1 MVVQPAPLLQA
12 GTLLAFAV
20 HIGAGTLALIAGVAA
35 VFALKGGRLHR
46 RAGAIFVVSMLTMA
60 VLAVYLAV
68 VRPGQQ
74 PNIIIGAMTF
84 YLVATAWLTVSRER
98 HRVAEAIAFG
108 IILCLCAPFA
118 ALSVALAAKLPL
130 PFKSAVA
137 LDGPVLVAIYG
148 FTLVT
153 GIAAVSDARVLLA
166 GQIAG
171 VRRIERHLW
180 RMCFGLTLAAGSA
193 FTNGL
198 PRLLPKGAQPPE
210 WMLFVPQL
218 SVLGLL
224 TFWMVRVR
232 LTGWNPKWVPNAGQ
246 TGGGSRRCPVAA
258 A

>member
-1 MVVQPAPLLQA
+1 MVPPAPLLQ
-12 GTLLAFAV
+12 GVTLLAFAV
-20 HIGAGTLALIAGVAA
+20 HIGAGALALLAGVVA

-60 VLAVYLAV
+60 VFAVYLAV

-108 IILCLCAPFA
+108 VILCLCAPFA
-118 ALSVALAAKLPL
+118 ALSVALAARLPL

-153 GIAAVSDARVLLA
+153 GIAAIADARVLLA
-166 GQIAG
+166 GQLAG
-171 VRRIERHLW
+171 ARRIERHLW

-210 WMLFVPQL
+210 WLLFVPQL

-224 TFWMVRVR
+224 AFWLVRVR
-232 LTGWNPKWVPNAGQ
+232 LTGWNPKWVSRTQAAGERTLGERQ
-246 TGGGSRRCPVAA
+246 VAA
-258 A
+258 